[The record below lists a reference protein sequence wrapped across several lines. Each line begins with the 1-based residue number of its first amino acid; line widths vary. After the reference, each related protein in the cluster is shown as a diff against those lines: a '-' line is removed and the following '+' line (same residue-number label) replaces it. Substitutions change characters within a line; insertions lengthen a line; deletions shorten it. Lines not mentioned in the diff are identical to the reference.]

1 MDLLIWL
8 GPAALSGAALIISML
23 MVGRRV
29 DLLGEYSVELRR
41 LNFAVQASQEEV
53 SRILE
58 VLTPLSSTL
67 PRLADV
73 NLHLC
78 QLKRQQNGIIEK
90 LNHLSPALRSVQ
102 ELRVLVDG
110 LDGKAARSIEKLS
123 AVSETLADWT
133 TRLDAA
139 DAELKNLFALEAIK
153 SLLNETDLDRTPEVM
168 GR

>member
-1 MDLLIWL
+1 MVRHDRPRVCERRFTWRVLDARSHLRPLYRTTCQPRTNMDLLIWL

-78 QLKRQQNGIIEK
+78 QLKRQ
-90 LNHLSPALRSVQ
+90 
-102 ELRVLVDG
+102 
-110 LDGKAARSIEKLS
+110 
-123 AVSETLADWT
+123 
-133 TRLDAA
+133 
-139 DAELKNLFALEAIK
+139 
-153 SLLNETDLDRTPEVM
+153 
-168 GR
+168 

>member
-90 LNHLSPALRSVQ
+90 LNQIDSAKSGSMEDIIEAGMATTISITIACLVIAIIFTAVA
-102 ELRVLVDG
+102 ERV
-110 LDGKAARSIEKLS
+110 
-123 AVSETLADWT
+123 
-133 TRLDAA
+133 
-139 DAELKNLFALEAIK
+139 
-153 SLLNETDLDRTPEVM
+153 
-168 GR
+168 